1 MTCEG
6 SGKIEDIP
14 VRTLLKWIRHSSRTG
29 ILVLDETDASG
40 AIEFLD
46 GEIVSARTGAG
57 FTDIGTILLENKVIN
72 AELLKSA
79 VLTLR
84 LIRFCKIAQP
94 TMRTATIPSTA
105 NFLSLIDLS
114 YYFHQCPKNQESLA

>member
-1 MTCEG
+1 MTCEV
-6 SGKIEDIP
+6 SGKIENIP

-72 AELLKSA
+72 AELLKQATDRQRRASGGGTRARIGSA
-79 VLTLR
+79 DLR
-84 LIRFCKIAQP
+84 R
-94 TMRTATIPSTA
+94 SG
-105 NFLSLIDLS
+105 
-114 YYFHQCPKNQESLA
+114 LARLKRRPR